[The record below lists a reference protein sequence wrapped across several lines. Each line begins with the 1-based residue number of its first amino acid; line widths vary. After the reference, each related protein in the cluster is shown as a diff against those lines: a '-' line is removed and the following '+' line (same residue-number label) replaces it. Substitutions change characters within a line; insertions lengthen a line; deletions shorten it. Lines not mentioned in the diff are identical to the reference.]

1 MTYKHCGWL
10 TGCCILGLLSA
21 TGMTENGRLDLLP
34 GMLLMLALLAIGTVS
49 GRAGLLLYAAKYGK
63 QVRESAKIIGVKPDK

>member
-10 TGCCILGLLSA
+10 TGLCILGLLSA

-49 GRAGLLLYAAKYGK
+49 GRAGLLLYAAECRKK
-63 QVRESAKIIGVKPDK
+63 HCKANAARMR

>member
-21 TGMTENGRLDLLP
+21 TGMTENGRLDLLT
-34 GMLLMLALLAIGTVS
+34 GMLLMLTLLAISTVS
-49 GRAGLLLYAAKYGK
+49 GRAGLLLYAAECHKKHHKGNAA
-63 QVRESAKIIGVKPDK
+63 RMR